1 MNMKT
6 LIKQLYDNVN
16 NYKMKKFVCHIKA
29 ESDSEH
35 VSGFVFD
42 DSQ

>member
-1 MNMKT
+1 MKT
-6 LIKQLYDNVN
+6 LIKKLNNNVN
-16 NYKMKKFVCHIKA
+16 NNKMKKFVCHIKS

-35 VSGFVFD
+35 VFGFVSD

>member
-1 MNMKT
+1 MKT
-6 LIKQLYDNVN
+6 LRKKLN
-16 NYKMKKFVCHIKA
+16 NNINNNKMEKFLCHIKS

-35 VSGFVFD
+35 VSRFVSD